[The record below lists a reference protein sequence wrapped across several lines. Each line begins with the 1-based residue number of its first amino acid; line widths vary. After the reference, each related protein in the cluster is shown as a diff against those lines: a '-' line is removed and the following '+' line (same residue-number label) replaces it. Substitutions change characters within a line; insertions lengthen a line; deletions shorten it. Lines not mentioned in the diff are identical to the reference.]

1 MTARS
6 PRRASARRSRVA
18 RRALIATL
26 APIALALT
34 AASATAVRPL
44 AAQTTAATTQPR
56 AADVLKISLSPGRS
70 FAVTLPAAAGKI
82 AVTDPEVADAILISE
97 REVVINGKKPG
108 ETDILLWAGTARR
121 HYRVSVSSAPDRRQI
136 VLSIKLA
143 EVRREALASFGVSA
157 LGRSQRGPTRAGT
170 GLFNTDAPIGSDGTV
185 TIPTETGFLTVLSRL
200 GTRDVLAL
208 IEAEETRGNA
218 RTLAEPT
225 LMAGN
230 RDSASFL
237 AGGEIPI
244 PIAQPS
250 ANGQTFVTVVF
261 REFGVRLFFQ
271 PEVLN
276 DSLVKLKVR
285 PEVSSLDYSN
295 ALLLSGFRVP
305 ALRTRRVEST
315 VDVPTDRGLVIS
327 GLLNDDRERVRTGV
341 PLLSRI
347 PLLGALFSSTRW
359 QHNESELLVI
369 VTPTII
375 DPDRPRAR
383 DVVPLVQPETLP
395 AREALRP
402 RLPQQLPSDG
412 RPTPPPTR

>member
-1 MTARS
+1 VTARIS
-6 PRRASARRSRVA
+6 RRADARRSRLARLALVA
-18 RRALIATL
+18 PLV
-26 APIALALT
+26 LALT
-34 AASATAVRPL
+34 TAAGALVRPI
-44 AAQTTAATTQPR
+44 AAQTPASSAE
-56 AADVLKISLSPGRS
+56 VLKISLSPGRS

-97 REVVINGKKPG
+97 REVVFNGKKPG
-108 ETDILLWAGTARR
+108 ETDILLWAGNARR
-121 HYRVSVSSAPDRRQI
+121 HYRVSVSSAADRRQV

-143 EVRREALASFGVSA
+143 EVRRETLASFGVSV
-157 LGRSQRGPTRAGT
+157 LGNSRRGPTRAGT
-170 GLFNTDAPIGSDGTV
+170 GIFNTDEAIGTNGKI
-185 TIPTETGFLTVLSRL
+185 TIPNETGFLTVLSRL
-200 GTRDVLAL
+200 GTREVLAL

-315 VDVPTDRGLVIS
+315 VDVPTDRGLIIS
-327 GLLNDDRERVRTGV
+327 GLLNDEREKVRTGV
-341 PLLSRI
+341 PLLSRL
-347 PLLGALFSSTRW
+347 PLIGALFSSTRW
-359 QHNESELLVI
+359 QRNESELLVI

-375 DPDRPRAR
+375 DPERPRAR
-383 DVVPLVQPETLP
+383 DVVPLVQPDSLP
-395 AREALRP
+395 AGEALRP
-402 RLPQQLPSDG
+402 RMPQQLPSDR
-412 RPTPPPTR
+412 RPARPPAR

>member
-1 MTARS
+1 MTARNS
-6 PRRASARRSRVA
+6 RRASARRSRVA
-18 RRALIATL
+18 RLALIAPL
-26 APIALALT
+26 ALASSALALT
-34 AASATAVRPL
+34 AAVVRPL
-44 AAQTTAATTQPR
+44 AAQTPQTSTR

-70 FAVTLPAAAGKI
+70 FAVTLPAPAGKI
-82 AVTDPEVADAILISE
+82 AVTDPEIADAILISE
-97 REVVINGKKPG
+97 REVVFNGKKPG
-108 ETDILLWAGTARR
+108 ETDILLWSGNARR
-121 HYRVSVSSAPDRRQI
+121 HYRVSVSSAADRRQV

-157 LGRSQRGPTRAGT
+157 LGRSSRGPTRAGT
-170 GLFNTDAPIGSDGTV
+170 GLFNTNNAIGDDGTI
-185 TIPTETGFLTVLSRL
+185 TIPGEAGFLTVLSRL
-200 GTRDVLAL
+200 GTRDVLAF

-271 PEVLN
+271 PEVLS

-315 VDVPTDRGLVIS
+315 VDVPVDRGLVIS
-327 GLLNDDRERVRTGV
+327 GLLNDERERVRIGV
-341 PLLSRI
+341 PLLSRL
-347 PLLGALFSSTRW
+347 PLVGALFSSTRW
-359 QHNESELLVI
+359 QRNESELLVI

-375 DPDRPRAR
+375 DPERPRAR
-383 DVVPLVQPETLP
+383 DVVPLVQPDSLP

-412 RPTPPPTR
+412 RSTRPPAR

>member
-1 MTARS
+1 VRLA
-6 PRRASARRSRVA
+6 
-18 RRALIATL
+18 ALATL
-26 APIALALT
+26 A
-34 AASATAVRPL
+34 ATAVAAPRPL
-44 AAQTTAATTQPR
+44 SAQAPART
-56 AADVLKISLSPGRS
+56 DVLKISLSPGRS
-70 FAVTLPAAAGKI
+70 FAITLPAPAGKI
-82 AVTDPEVADAILISE
+82 AVTDPEVADALLISE
-97 REVVINGKKPG
+97 REVVINGKKAG
-108 ETDILLWAGTARR
+108 ETDILVWAGTTRR
-121 HYRVSVSSAPDRRQI
+121 HYRVSVSSAADRRQV

-143 EVRREALASFGVSA
+143 EVRREALATFGVSA
-157 LGRSQRGPTRAGT
+157 LGRTSRGPTRAGT
-170 GLFNTDAPIGSDGTV
+170 GIFNTDAPIGSDGTV
-185 TIPTETGFLTVLSRL
+185 TIPNETGFLTVLSRL

-244 PIAQPS
+244 PIAQPGG
-250 ANGQTFVTVVF
+250 NGQTFVTVVF

-271 PEVLN
+271 PEVLS

-315 VDVPTDRGLVIS
+315 VDVPVDRGLVIS
-327 GLLNDDRERVRTGV
+327 GLLNDERERVRTGV
-341 PLLSRI
+341 PLLSRL
-347 PLLGALFSSTRW
+347 PLVGALFGSTRW
-359 QHNESELLVI
+359 QRNESELLVI
-369 VTPTII
+369 VTPTIV

-383 DVVPLVQPETLP
+383 DVVPLVQPDSLP

-412 RPTPPPTR
+412 RPARTPARPPAR